1 MANNLMAMFQPR
13 GVYTPLDAMND
24 VGQARNALASGQLNT
39 MKANALGQEMADNE
53 AINQVMTQNGG
64 DLNRAMQDPNLN
76 WKAKQQIGGMIAEQ
90 EQAKADAQVKRV
102 ESQIKNWQYAGNRV
116 GSAQSQEDWD
126 AARDEVRSVLGDDFA
141 RHLPEQYSPESAQ
154 QFGNAAMT
162 HAEKIAAQRE
172 ERQARYQNQS
182 LDLQERRLQNAEA
195 RASGGGVDAQD
206 KGWEVK
212 ETANGLVR
220 VNKYTGDVAPIQ
232 MNGETV
238 QGKQAAS
245 VSAVDR
251 KMQQDAMVADK
262 DYQNSLDA
270 ATQAD
275 ALLNKATGSGLGR
288 ARDQAYAMVGQSTEG
303 AQAAAQLKVVAGKLV
318 AAVPK
323 FSGPQ
328 SDADVKLYREM
339 AGQVG
344 DESLPVETRRAALT
358 TVMELQKG
366 ESERRKAM
374 LEGRTP
380 QQPDAPA
387 PLSEQDSQAM
397 QWAQSNPNDPRAQ
410 AIMQRLGGR

>member
-1 MANNLMAMFQPR
+1 MANSLMEMFKPR
-13 GVYTPLDAMND
+13 QVYTPTDAMMD
-24 VGQARNALASGQLNT
+24 VGQAQNALASGQLT
-39 MKANALGQEMADNE
+39 SMKANALGQEMADNE
-53 AINQVMTQNGG
+53 AINQVMTANGG
-64 DLNRAMQDPNLN
+64 DLNSAMQDPNLN
-76 WKAKQQIGGMIAEQ
+76 WKAKQQIGGMISEQ
-90 EQAKADAQVKRV
+90 NKAQADSQLKRV

-126 AARDEVRSVLGDDFA
+126 AAREEVRSVLGDDFA
-141 RHLPEQYSPESAQ
+141 KNLPEQWSPEVAQ
-154 QFGNAAMT
+154 KLGDAAMT
-162 HAEKIAAQRE
+162 HAEKIAQQRE
-172 ERQARYQNQS
+172 ERQANYQNQS
-182 LDLQERRLQNAEA
+182 LDLQERRLQNAEN
-195 RASGGGVDAQD
+195 RGSGGGMDAQD

-212 ETANGLVR
+212 ETSSGLVR
-220 VNKYTGDVAPIQ
+220 VNKYTGDVMPVTMGGQ
-232 MNGETV
+232 TV

-251 KMQQDAMVADK
+251 KMQQEAMVADK
-262 DYQNSLDA
+262 DYQNSVDA

-275 ALLNKATGSGLGR
+275 TLLKTATGSGLGR
-288 ARDQAYAMVGQSTEG
+288 ARDQSAAFFGQSTEG

-344 DESLPVETRRAALT
+344 DESLPVETRKAALT

-374 LEGRTP
+374 LEGRMP
-380 QQPDAPA
+380 QQPDTTAPA
-387 PLSEQDSQAM
+387 NAPTATN
-397 QWAQSNPNDPRAQ
+397 W
-410 AIMQRLGGR
+410 